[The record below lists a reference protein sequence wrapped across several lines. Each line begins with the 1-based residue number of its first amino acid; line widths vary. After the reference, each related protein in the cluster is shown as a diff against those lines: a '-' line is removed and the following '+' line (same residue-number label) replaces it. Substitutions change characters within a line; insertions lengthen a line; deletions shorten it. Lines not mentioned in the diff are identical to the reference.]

1 MHVPLPADRRRLEES
16 QTDLLCEHL
25 FFPPPTNPQKSAPTR
40 SPAATPPPV
49 AVLQGYQAILEFPV
63 ACGITVGTPV
73 RIRGVP
79 VGGVLSV
86 QPSLEKVG
94 SFMDAGV
101 GVGGGWGGG

>member
-1 MHVPLPADRRRLEES
+1 M
-16 QTDLLCEHL
+16 
-25 FFPPPTNPQKSAPTR
+25 
-40 SPAATPPPV
+40 
-49 AVLQGYQAILEFPV
+49 

-94 SFMDAGV
+94 AIDCRASKPGV
-101 GVGGGWGGG
+101 QSSLLT